1 MTMSEISVGVI
12 AWLVSIVLGLLKFHS
27 YINSRKFKKVTLF
40 FKMERGHDTPVASLE
55 CAHASKSIISVTMHE
70 RKVPVNVICC
80 SKTPKAQVEG
90 FTHLIITSNILVAN
104 DRNGTFALAKTLLI
118 QALWLKFP
126 FMTSL

>member
-1 MTMSEISVGVI
+1 
-12 AWLVSIVLGLLKFHS
+12 
-27 YINSRKFKKVTLF
+27 
-40 FKMERGHDTPVASLE
+40 MERGHDTPVASLE
-55 CAHASKSIISVTMHE
+55 YACTSKSVLSVTMHE
-70 RKVPVNVICC
+70 RKVPINMLCC
-80 SKTPKAQVEG
+80 SKVPKAQVEG